1 MKPKLPKNKMNYK
14 LIILYIVIAIICI
27 IGVGVAVYRQYFRD
41 DNIGVIFGVTDS
53 EEDDRY
59 NEIKNNFN
67 SIFTNNVENNSET
80 ISAKKIREDLDW
92 VVTRDRYQEQEE
104 NYTLDVAIPNINIDN
119 EQIKQYNDTMRD
131 NYLEKMNTMK
141 ANIGSVYT
149 IKYKAYIQNN
159 VLSLII
165 YSESKEASSNQ
176 RIMIE
181 TYNFD
186 LTQNKEI
193 SLEELLSKKDISIS
207 SANDKIKNE
216 VQEINDKNK
225 SLSELGYTFYQR
237 DMSSDMY
244 KVENVKQFFWGQ
256 DGYIYV
262 IFAYGN
268 SDQTSDIDLVIFM

>member
-1 MKPKLPKNKMNYK
+1 MRPVLPQREKNYK
-14 LIILYIVIAIICI
+14 LLLLYITIGLICI
-27 IGVGVAVYRQYFRD
+27 VGIGFAIYNQFFKD
-41 DNIGVIFGVTDS
+41 EKIEILFGITDS
-53 EEDDRY
+53 EDEDRY
-59 NEIKNNFN
+59 NDLKNNFN

-186 LTQNKEI
+186 LT
-193 SLEELLSKKDISIS
+193 
-207 SANDKIKNE
+207 
-216 VQEINDKNK
+216 
-225 SLSELGYTFYQR
+225 R
-237 DMSSDMY
+237 
-244 KVENVKQFFWGQ
+244 
-256 DGYIYV
+256 
-262 IFAYGN
+262 
-268 SDQTSDIDLVIFM
+268 